1 MVLGV
6 LNIMEIVMNKECILK
21 ILIIAQAFI
30 RIITFHN
37 KGSGHLLEA
46 TVFDNSW
53 ENFKIFKFYS
63 KDRHITMGVL
73 FVLRFY
79 GQSTHWGHVEHGQ
92 FT

>member
-1 MVLGV
+1 
-6 LNIMEIVMNKECILK
+6 MEIVMNKECIVK

-30 RIITFHN
+30 RITTFHK
-37 KGSGHLLEA
+37 KGSGRLLEA

-53 ENFKIFKFYS
+53 ENFEIFKLSS
-63 KDRHITMGVL
+63 KDCHITMGVL

-79 GQSTHWGHVEHGQ
+79 GQSTHCGHVEHGQ